1 MKKSIKN
8 GFFVA
13 LSFGLIYL
21 GFWWDYTLG
30 YWYGGTLL
38 EKKQRNTLF
47 GRNYTVGDVVTIFFT
62 IMMGGLSI
70 LVISNI
76 LKFELFITKKNKT
89 INFKFFFYQVWVR
102 RHPV

>member
-38 EKKQRNTLF
+38 EKK
-47 GRNYTVGDVVTIFFT
+47 
-62 IMMGGLSI
+62 
-70 LVISNI
+70 
-76 LKFELFITKKNKT
+76 
-89 INFKFFFYQVWVR
+89 
-102 RHPV
+102 